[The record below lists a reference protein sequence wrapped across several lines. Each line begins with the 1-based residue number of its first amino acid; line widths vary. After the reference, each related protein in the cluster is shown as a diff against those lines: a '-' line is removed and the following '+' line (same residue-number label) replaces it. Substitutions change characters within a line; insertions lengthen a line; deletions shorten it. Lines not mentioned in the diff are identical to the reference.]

1 MNKHQSLKS
10 AQSLLER
17 ASSLY
22 GFDTAMRSKTAKTQA
37 QKPADK
43 PAENA
48 DENAAEKLVQTE
60 IVAPPINIISDAKKH
75 EEEVIVAPVID
86 QNISTT
92 KEQAIEIAEPK
103 DEFVTPALAS
113 VARPVPTPSKRDTAS
128 DAKPLPMPTKDSS
141 EKIPPVA
148 TQAAAQTIA
157 PIAKSAASA
166 SRNTIRKIDRQWL
179 SDNNMIVPDGPVTSL
194 SEEFRIV
201 KRQLLLAARGG
212 KGVKAVENGERILIC
227 SANPNEGK
235 TYTSANLALSLASEK
250 DNRVLLIDADF
261 AKPSILS
268 TLNIE
273 GGPGLMDALADPN
286 LDVNEMVL
294 ETDVDGLSVLPA
306 GSQSNQDTEYLAAA
320 RTAKVIEKLS
330 QDDPNRIIIFD
341 SPPALAASPASVLA
355 LHVGQTL
362 MVVHAD
368 KTTDSALRDAL
379 NLLSG
384 CDYVQLLLNRANF
397 SPSGRKFGSYYG
409 YGA

>member
-1 MNKHQSLKS
+1 MNKHKSLKS

-17 ASSLY
+17 ASDLY
-22 GFDTAMRSKTAKTQA
+22 GFEKSMRNQ
-37 QKPADK
+37 D
-43 PAENA
+43 A
-48 DENAAEKLVQTE
+48 DE
-60 IVAPPINIISDAKKH
+60 KK
-75 EEEVIVAPVID
+75 
-86 QNISTT
+86 ST
-92 KEQAIEIAEPK
+92 P
-103 DEFVTPALAS
+103 
-113 VARPVPTPSKRDTAS
+113 
-128 DAKPLPMPTKDSS
+128 
-141 EKIPPVA
+141 
-148 TQAAAQTIA
+148 IA
-157 PIAKSAASA
+157 PIADPVEPVQKIETKVDPVPVPKVDTVSKSVKDTVSAPKVDPVSKPKVDAVSMPIVEDKTSAAPAIKAAALPVSLDDKEPSFA
-166 SRNTIRKIDRQWL
+166 KTSSDNLYNNEAVRKIDRQWL
-179 SDNNMIVPDGPVTSL
+179 NDHNLLIPNGPVTAL

-212 KGVKAVENGERILIC
+212 KGVEAVEHGERILIC

-235 TYTSANLALSLASEK
+235 TYTSVNLALSMASEK
-250 DNRVLLIDADF
+250 DNRVLLVDADF

-273 GGPGLMDALADPN
+273 GGPGLMDALADPS
-286 LDVNEMVL
+286 LDVNKMVL
-294 ETDVDGLSVLPA
+294 STDVDGLSVLPA

-320 RTAKVIEKLS
+320 RTAKIIDKLS
-330 QDDPNRIIIFD
+330 KDDPNRIIIFD

-384 CDYVQLLLNRANF
+384 CDHVQLLLNRANF

>member
-1 MNKHQSLKS
+1 MNKHKSLKS

-17 ASSLY
+17 ASDLY
-22 GFDTAMRSKTAKTQA
+22 GFEKSMRNQ
-37 QKPADK
+37 D
-43 PAENA
+43 A
-48 DENAAEKLVQTE
+48 DE
-60 IVAPPINIISDAKKH
+60 KK
-75 EEEVIVAPVID
+75 
-86 QNISTT
+86 ST
-92 KEQAIEIAEPK
+92 P
-103 DEFVTPALAS
+103 
-113 VARPVPTPSKRDTAS
+113 
-128 DAKPLPMPTKDSS
+128 
-141 EKIPPVA
+141 
-148 TQAAAQTIA
+148 IA
-157 PIAKSAASA
+157 PIADPVEPVQKIETKVDSVPEPKVDTVSESVKDIVSAPKVDPVSKPKVEAVSKPIAEDKASAAPAIKAATLPVSLDNKA
-166 SRNTIRKIDRQWL
+166 PSFAKTSLDNLYNNEAVRKIDRQWL
-179 SDNNMIVPDGPVTSL
+179 NDHNMLIPNGPVTAL

-212 KGVKAVENGERILIC
+212 KGVEAVEHGERILIC

-235 TYTSANLALSLASEK
+235 TYTSVNLALSMASEK
-250 DNRVLLIDADF
+250 DNRVLLVDADF

-273 GGPGLMDALADPN
+273 GGPGLMDALADPS
-286 LDVNEMVL
+286 LDVNKMVL
-294 ETDVDGLSVLPA
+294 STDVDGLSVLPA

-320 RTAKVIEKLS
+320 RTAKIIDKLS
-330 QDDPNRIIIFD
+330 KDDPNRIIIFD

-384 CDYVQLLLNRANF
+384 CDHVQLLLNRANF

>member
-1 MNKHQSLKS
+1 MNKHKSLKS

-17 ASSLY
+17 ASDLY
-22 GFDTAMRSKTAKTQA
+22 GFEKSMRNQ
-37 QKPADK
+37 D
-43 PAENA
+43 A
-48 DENAAEKLVQTE
+48 DE
-60 IVAPPINIISDAKKH
+60 KK
-75 EEEVIVAPVID
+75 
-86 QNISTT
+86 ST
-92 KEQAIEIAEPK
+92 P
-103 DEFVTPALAS
+103 
-113 VARPVPTPSKRDTAS
+113 
-128 DAKPLPMPTKDSS
+128 
-141 EKIPPVA
+141 
-148 TQAAAQTIA
+148 IA
-157 PIAKSAASA
+157 PIADPVEPVQKIETKVDPVPEPKVDTVSESVKDIVSAPKIDPVFKPKVDAVSKPVVEDKTSAAPVIKAAALPVSLDDKGPSFA
-166 SRNTIRKIDRQWL
+166 KTSSDNLYNNEAVRKIDRQWL
-179 SDNNMIVPDGPVTSL
+179 NDHNMLIPNGPVTAL

-212 KGVKAVENGERILIC
+212 KGVEAVEHGERILIC

-235 TYTSANLALSLASEK
+235 TYTSVNLALSMASEK
-250 DNRVLLIDADF
+250 DNRVLLVDADF

-273 GGPGLMDALADPN
+273 GGPGLMDALADPS
-286 LDVNEMVL
+286 LDVNKMVL
-294 ETDVDGLSVLPA
+294 STDVEGLSVLPA

-320 RTAKVIEKLS
+320 RTAKIIDKLS
-330 QDDPNRIIIFD
+330 KDDPNRIIIFD

-384 CDYVQLLLNRANF
+384 CDHVQLLLNRANF

>member
-1 MNKHQSLKS
+1 MNKHKSLKS

-17 ASSLY
+17 ASDLY
-22 GFDTAMRSKTAKTQA
+22 GFEKSMRTQSNNLQRSSENANIVERSKEAEISTEQTSAVAINPITETPSPSKMDTV
-37 QKPADK
+37 KKSVSDPVVKDNILPNPTETT
-43 PAENA
+43 PAEKS
-48 DENAAEKLVQTE
+48 KLSSFD
-60 IVAPPINIISDAKKH
+60 VAPD
-75 EEEVIVAPVID
+75 VAPRNKPFVE
-86 QNISTT
+86 T
-92 KEQAIEIAEPK
+92 KSNELYNNGA
-103 DEFVTPALAS
+103 V
-113 VARPVPTPSKRDTAS
+113 
-128 DAKPLPMPTKDSS
+128 
-141 EKIPPVA
+141 
-148 TQAAAQTIA
+148 
-157 PIAKSAASA
+157 
-166 SRNTIRKIDRQWL
+166 RKIDRQWL
-179 SDNNMIVPDGPVTSL
+179 SDHNLLIPNGPVTGL

-212 KGVKAVENGERILIC
+212 KGVEAVEHGERILIC

-235 TYTSANLALSLASEK
+235 TYTSVNLALSMASEK
-250 DNRVLLIDADF
+250 DNRVLLVDADF

-273 GGPGLMDALADPN
+273 GGPGLMDALADPS
-286 LDVNEMVL
+286 LDVNQMVL
-294 ETDVDGLSVLPA
+294 STDVEGLSVLPA

-320 RTAKVIEKLS
+320 RTAKIIDKLS
-330 QDDPNRIIIFD
+330 KDDPNRIIIFD

-368 KTTDSALRDAL
+368 KTTDGALRDAL

>member
-1 MNKHQSLKS
+1 MNKHKSLKS

-17 ASSLY
+17 ASDLY
-22 GFDTAMRSKTAKTQA
+22 GFENSMRSKSGDEKSPRSAPIA
-37 QKPADK
+37 DPVKPAKVADK
-43 PAENA
+43 IAVKES
-48 DENAAEKLVQTE
+48 EKERETKSEDAPISMVDSAP
-60 IVAPPINIISDAKKH
+60 IV
-75 EEEVIVAPVID
+75 EEE
-86 QNISTT
+86 T
-92 KEQAIEIAEPK
+92 IAEPVVK
-103 DEFVTPALAS
+103 
-113 VARPVPTPSKRDTAS
+113 
-128 DAKPLPMPTKDSS
+128 
-141 EKIPPVA
+141 
-148 TQAAAQTIA
+148 AAVSAA
-157 PIAKSAASA
+157 PIAAAIAPSIA
-166 SRNTIRKIDRQWL
+166 SEIAQGETPVEPASDEVYNNEAVRNISRQWL
-179 SDNNMIVPDGPVTSL
+179 NDHNLLIPNGPVTAL

-212 KGVKAVENGERILIC
+212 KGVEAVEHGERILIC

-235 TYTSANLALSLASEK
+235 TYTSVNLALSMASEK
-250 DNRVLLIDADF
+250 DNRVLLVDADF

-273 GGPGLMDALADPN
+273 GGPGLMDALADPS
-286 LDVNEMVL
+286 LDVNKMVL
-294 ETDVDGLSVLPA
+294 STDVDGLSVLPA

-320 RTAKVIEKLS
+320 RTAKIIDKLS
-330 QDDPNRIIIFD
+330 RDDPNRIIIFD

-384 CDYVQLLLNRANF
+384 CDHVQLLLNRANF